1 MQRGRVVIAPVLA
14 RVEKDAV
21 VTLTAKGGMSDAL
34 DLARQVGLS
43 KYGSFDFNKI
53 EADGEI
59 EFSLEAK
66 LPLGKKGRYWR
77 GVSRHWTLPSAMA
90 SSAICQTQ

>member
-1 MQRGRVVIAPVLA
+1 MVIAPVLA
-14 RVEKDAV
+14 RVEKDALV
-21 VTLTAKGGMSDAL
+21 SLTAKGGMGDAL

-59 EFSLEAK
+59 EFSLEANCRWER
-66 LPLGKKGRYWR
+66 KGGIGAAHKDIGR
-77 GVSRHWTLPSAMA
+77 
-90 SSAICQTQ
+90 